1 MPAKIR
7 LQRHGRK
14 ARPYYHIVVA
24 DSRAPRDGRFIERIG
39 SYNPMTDPA
48 TVTLDVE
55 KAIQWMDN
63 GAQPTE
69 TVRSILRKEGV
80 LYKRHL
86 MKGLAKGAFT
96 QEVMEQRFAE
106 WQKRNEAKKQAYLNE
121 INKSMSSAQKA
132 RLEAERKKNEE
143 RLAKIAAARAQ
154 KAAEQS
160 QSEAENSEEN

>member
-55 KAIQWMDN
+55 KAIQWMNN

-86 MKGLAKGAFT
+86 MKGVTKGAFT

-106 WQKRNEAKKQAYLNE
+106 WQKKNEAKKQAYLNE
-121 INKSMSSAQKA
+121 INKSMSSAHKA
-132 RLEAERKKNEE
+132 RLEVERKKNEE